1 MVRLITFLAIA
12 CMQLA
17 SAQEH
22 PREWW
27 ERLYAFRALHQDIA
41 FNYLEGGKILPS
53 SLEEFEG
60 MRLVAGIGK
69 KRLSPHGIKAINS
82 FVIVPN
88 APEIK
93 KGPGVPDTLVGKR
106 LYIISRFPNHDRAPA
121 GADPSDPLSGGRQAI
136 MISDADSKTDI
147 PWIPE
152 PTAQLL
158 IKQIEGFHPMEQ
170 TSAFVSEAKAAGL
183 SVTELT
189 TPLSDQES
197 TTDIPADRAT
207 AERNRLWVIYIL
219 IAAAIIS
226 AAIIFVYRSSSRRK

>member
-1 MVRLITFLAIA
+1 MVRLITLLAFFT
-12 CMQLA
+12 MQFALA
-17 SAQEH
+17 EEH
-22 PREWW
+22 SREWW
-27 ERLYAFRALHQDIA
+27 ERLYAFRALEQDLAI
-41 FNYLEGGKILPS
+41 NYMGKGVALPTR
-53 SLEEFEG
+53 LEEFEG

-93 KGPGVPDTLVGKR
+93 KVSGIPDTLVGKR

-136 MISDADSKTDI
+136 LISEADSKTDI

-170 TSAFVSEAKAAGL
+170 TSAFVSEAEAAGL

-197 TTDIPADRAT
+197 KADIPADRAT
-207 AERNRLWVIYIL
+207 AERNRLWLIYIL

-226 AAIIFVYRSSSRRK
+226 AAIIFIYRSSSQRK